1 MRDLL
6 SEILTQ
12 SDDGTEYVIQEYAP
26 DEISAGAL
34 ANPGA
39 TIRKKLRTLVT
50 VDGEVVNRIDG
61 DTFEVLA
68 VAGTVRVRRVE

>member
-1 MRDLL
+1 MGELL

-12 SDDGTEYVIQEYAP
+12 ADDGTEYVILEYAP
-26 DEISAGAL
+26 DVIAAGTL

-50 VDGEVVNRIDG
+50 RDGEAVNRIDD

-68 VAGTVRVRRVE
+68 VSGPVRVRRVE